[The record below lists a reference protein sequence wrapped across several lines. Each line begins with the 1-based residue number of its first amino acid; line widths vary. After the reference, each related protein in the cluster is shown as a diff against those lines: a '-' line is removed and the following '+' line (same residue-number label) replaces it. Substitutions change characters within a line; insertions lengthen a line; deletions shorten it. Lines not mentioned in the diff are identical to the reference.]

1 MKSMEKKCMKCGASF
16 RYAQGENKR
25 NRCDKCRSLK
35 CEYCGNQFVPENR
48 NYKSKYCGR
57 KCKDASQKGK
67 EPKHLTA
74 KRGIKPRTYH
84 ITNRAK
90 HGSQMDR
97 DWRTAVFLRDKYT
110 CQKCGIIGKRLQAH
124 HLKPFKQ
131 HPELRHDVSNGQ
143 TLCLDCH
150 RTTETYGG
158 KNAKR
163 K

>member
-1 MKSMEKKCMKCGASF
+1 MEKKCSVCNNVFTYSKG
-16 RYAQGENKR
+16 QNKR
-25 NRCDKCRSLK
+25 SRCDKCQVLT
-35 CEYCGNQFVPENR
+35 CENCGKGFIPANR
-48 NYKSKYCGR
+48 NYKSKHCSR
-57 KCKDASQKGK
+57 TCKEEKQKGF
-67 EPKHLTA
+67 EPKHLKQ

-84 ITNRAK
+84 VTNREK

-110 CQKCGIIGKRLQAH
+110 CQECGIAGKRLQAH
-124 HLKPFKQ
+124 HKKPWKQ

-150 RTTETYGG
+150 RATETYGG